1 MDRIWVTWIAVSVL
15 QAIRAY
21 TLSGAYASFEEG
33 IKGSI
38 EVGKLADLVVL
49 SRDILK
55 ISPEKILETK
65 VDLTLVDGNVVY
77 ESRKTRSA
85 ESRARGEKKKRV
97 AGKNGK
103 R

>member
-1 MDRIWVTWIAVSVL
+1 MARIWVTWIAVSVL

-65 VDLTLVDGNVVY
+65 VDLTMVDGNVVY
-77 ESRKTRSA
+77 ERRKTQSA
-85 ESRARGEKKKRV
+85 VSMARGEKKKRV
-97 AGKNGK
+97 AEKNGK

>member
-1 MDRIWVTWIAVSVL
+1 MARIRVTVIAVSVL

-49 SRDILK
+49 SRNILK

-65 VDLTLVDGNVVY
+65 VDLTRVDGNVVY

-85 ESRARGEKKKRV
+85 ESMACGEKKKRV
-97 AGKNGK
+97 AVKNGK